1 MTPRETLPELIHRL
15 IEEKG
20 RPWVESELSYSPTTV
35 DAHLAA
41 YARGR
46 TTGPGPV
53 DPSQVAAQPVHQAQI
68 ARYLGVHRE
77 TLSRALRNDPAA
89 PKPAPGTG
97 GRRWRYAEIHDW
109 WPQRRSRGQY
119 PRTTEPGSAMPGEA
133 PE

>member
-20 RPWVESELSYSPTTV
+20 RPWVERELSYSPQTV

-46 TTGPGPV
+46 PTGPGPV
-53 DPSQVAAQPVHQAQI
+53 APSRVAAQPVHQAQI

-77 TLSRALRNDPAA
+77 TLNRALRNDPAA
-89 PKPAPGTG
+89 PEPAPGTD
-97 GRRWRYAEIHDW
+97 GRRWRYAEIYAW

-119 PRTTEPGSAMPGEA
+119 PRTTGPKSAPPGEA
-133 PE
+133 QE